1 MKIKLLI
8 IFSVFS
14 FCSISFASNAQ
25 LENPMGFNYT
35 KDFERAT
42 MKPITRLR
50 ISDVELATS
59 AGLFTLGLVL
69 PYIVKENRQ
78 GAEIPCFVLSAVLF
92 TEGLR
97 LRSNVKN
104 RRYVRYWA
112 RRKIPASKY

>member
-1 MKIKLLI
+1 MKVKLLL
-8 IFSVFS
+8 IFIMFS
-14 FCSISFASNAQ
+14 LYSIASNAQ

-59 AGLFTLGLVL
+59 AGLFALGLAL
-69 PYIVKENRQ
+69 PYLVKENKQ

-104 RRYVRYWA
+104 KRYFRYWA
-112 RRKIPASKY
+112 RRKYPASKY